1 MKTTVINLEGI
12 ESVLSP
18 AGVEKQLCTHPGIHK
33 VETNFMTGTATVY
46 HDESVTLAEI
56 KRYVAECGYGCS
68 GECLPEYVCKPGD
81 PPGAVATMSHAGH
94 ATLAPALRSGASAGV
109 PAASSATKAD
119 AHAGHAM
126 PAATPAP
133 KANVQA
139 GHQAPALAPTAK
151 ADEHAGQAMP
161 AAKPAKVDEHAGHD
175 MAAMSP
181 EAGET
186 AAMVHEMGHGGS
198 MNMEGMVRDMRNRF
212 LVTFI
217 IAIPVFLYSPLFTD
231 VFKIQLP
238 LPFGLSNQVLS
249 FLLAT
254 PAVLYGG
261 WMFYVGAWRGLK
273 NRTLNMAVLITLSVL
288 AGYFFSVAATFLFK
302 GEVFYEAAV
311 LLLTFVLFG
320 HWMEMRARSG
330 ASQAIQALM
339 NLAPPQATVVRNGQ
353 PIEVPTSEVVQDDIV
368 LIRPGDKIPVDG
380 VVVEGE
386 STVDESMITGESL
399 PVKKAVGSTAV
410 GATINKTG
418 TFKFRA
424 TKVGAD
430 TALAQIVKLVQVA
443 QNSKAPSQRLA
454 DRAAQWLVAAA
465 VIIGLLTFFGWYL
478 LGGSSI
484 PSGTEK
490 FVWALT
496 MAITVVVIACPDA
509 LGLAT
514 PTAVMVGTGLGA
526 QNGILYKNATALEQA
541 AKLQAIIFD
550 KTGTLTEGKP
560 QVVEVMAVGNP
571 LSQDELLRLVAS
583 AEQSSE
589 HPLAQAIVD
598 KAKAQKLALEATAG
612 FEAIPGHGMK
622 ATVADKALLV
632 GNRKLMGDSRIE
644 LGGHGEHAA
653 TLEGAGRTVV
663 YAALDGKFAG
673 LIAIADAVRPNAKLA
688 MEKLTSMGVQVAM
701 LTGDNRATAERI
713 AGELGIT
720 TVFAEVLPGQKA
732 DKVKEL
738 QSQGKLV
745 AMVGDGINDAPA
757 LAQADVGIAI
767 GAGTDVAMEAA
778 DVVLMKSDPFDV
790 IGAITLSR
798 ATLRKMHQNLGWAAG
813 YNTIAFPIAA
823 GVFYPWLG
831 LVLRPEIAAIAMSG
845 SSLLVAINALL
856 LKRTKLE
863 GIKAPVQ

>member
-1 MKTTVINLEGI
+1 MKTTVIHLAGI
-12 ESVLSP
+12 ETPLAS
-18 AGVEKQLCTHPGIHK
+18 AGVEKKMCRHPGIHK

-46 HDESVTLAEI
+46 HDDSVTLAEI
-56 KRYVAECGYGCS
+56 KQCVADCGYGCA
-68 GECLPEYVCKPGD
+68 GAAAPENIAKPGD
-81 PPGAVATMSHAGH
+81 PPAASMEHAGH
-94 ATLAPALRSGASAGV
+94 I
-109 PAASSATKAD
+109 
-119 AHAGHAM
+119 
-126 PAATPAP
+126 
-133 KANVQA
+133 
-139 GHQAPALAPTAK
+139 
-151 ADEHAGQAMP
+151 MP
-161 AAKPAKVDEHAGHD
+161 AAKPDEHAGHD
-175 MAAMSP
+175 MGAHAGHTMP
-181 EAGET
+181 MPTTKAGEHAGHET
-186 AAMVHEMGHGGS
+186 PALAPGGRVAAGEMEGMAHEMGHGGG

-212 LVTFI
+212 YVTFLL
-217 IAIPVFLYSPLFTD
+217 AIPVFLYSPLFTQY
-231 VFKIQLP
+231 FKIQLP
-238 LPFGLSNQVLS
+238 LPFGLSNEVIS

-261 WMFYVGAWRGLK
+261 WVFFIGAWRGLQ
-273 NRTLNMAVLITLSVL
+273 NRVLNMAVLVTLSVL
-288 AGYFFSVAATFLFK
+288 AGYLFSVAATFIFQ
-302 GEVFYEAAV
+302 GEVFYEAAI

-339 NLAPPQATVVRNGQ
+339 NLAPPRATVIRNGE
-353 PIEVPTSEVVQDDIV
+353 PVEIATSDVLLDDIV

-380 VVVEGE
+380 LVIEGG
-386 STVDESMITGESL
+386 SRVDESMLTGESL
-399 PVKKAVGSTAV
+399 PVKKEVGSAV
-410 GATINKTG
+410 AGATINKTG

-424 TKVGAD
+424 TKIGAD
-430 TALAQIVKLVQVA
+430 TALAQIVKLVQMA

-465 VIIGLLTFFGWYL
+465 IIFGLATLFGWYFF
-478 LGGSSI
+478 GGEYVPAEMS
-484 PSGTEK
+484 PT
-490 FVWALT
+490 VWALT
-496 MAITVVVIACPDA
+496 LAITVVVIACPDA

-560 QVVEVMAVGNP
+560 QVVEIVAVGNP
-571 LSQDELLRLVAS
+571 LTENELLRLVAS

-598 KAKAQKLALEATAG
+598 KAKAQKEKLEDATG
-612 FEAIPGHGMK
+612 FDAIPGHGMK
-622 ATVADKALLV
+622 AKVAGKTLLV
-632 GNRKLMGDSRIE
+632 GNRKLMRDNNITMDGYEER
-644 LGGHGEHAA
+644 GA

-663 YAALDGKFAG
+663 YAAADGKFAG
-673 LIAIADAVRPNAKLA
+673 MIAIADAVRLNAKLA
-688 MEKLTSMGVQVAM
+688 VEKLTKMGVQVAM

-713 AGELGIT
+713 ASELGIT
-720 TVFAEVLPGQKA
+720 TVFAEVLPGQKV

-767 GAGTDVAMEAA
+767 GAGTDVAMETA

-798 ATLRKMHQNLGWAAG
+798 ATLRKMHQNLWWAAG

-823 GVFYPWLG
+823 GLFYPAFG
-831 LVLRPEIAAIAMSG
+831 LILRPEIAALSMSG
-845 SSLLVAINALL
+845 SSLLVAVNALM
-856 LKRTKLE
+856 LKNTKLE
-863 GIKAPVQ
+863 GIKARN

>member
-1 MKTTVINLEGI
+1 MKTTVIHLEGI

-18 AGVEKQLCTHPGIHK
+18 AGVEKRLCEHPGIHK

-46 HDESVTLAEI
+46 HDASVTLADI

-68 GECLPEYVCKPGD
+68 GECLPAHVCEPGD
-81 PPGAVATMSHAGH
+81 PPDAVMAHAGH
-94 ATLAPALRSGASAGV
+94 EV
-109 PAASSATKAD
+109 AAAAD
-119 AHAGHAM
+119 SHAGHAM
-126 PAATPAP
+126 PAV
-133 KANVQA
+133 KR
-139 GHQAPALAPTAK
+139 
-151 ADEHAGQAMP
+151 
-161 AAKPAKVDEHAGHD
+161 DEHAGHAMPTPEAD
-175 MAAMSP
+175 AHAGHVMPAAPPSPAPGAHAGAGGEGHAEREMAAGEMAAM
-181 EAGET
+181 A
-186 AAMVHEMGHGGS
+186 HEMGHGGGMS
-198 MNMEGMVRDMRNRF
+198 MEAMVRDMRNRF
-212 LVTFI
+212 LVSFI
-217 IAIPVFLYSPLFTD
+217 LAIPIFLYSPLFTD
-231 VFKIQLP
+231 VFKVQLP
-238 LPFGLSNQVLS
+238 QPFGLSNEMIS

-261 WMFYVGAWRGLK
+261 WVFYAGAWHGLK
-273 NRTLNMAVLITLSVL
+273 NRTLNMAVLVSLSVL
-288 AGYFFSVAATFLFK
+288 AGYIFSVAATFLFE
-302 GEVFYEAAV
+302 GEVFYEAAA
-311 LLLTFVLFG
+311 LLLAFVLFG

-339 NLAPPQATVVRNGQ
+339 NLAPPQAAVIRNGQ
-353 PIEVPTSEVVQDDIV
+353 PVEIPTSEVVVDDVV

-380 VVVEGE
+380 VLVEGE
-386 STVDESMITGESL
+386 SSVDESMITGESL
-399 PVKKAVGSTAV
+399 PVKKEVGSTV
-410 GATINKTG
+410 IGATINTTG
-418 TFKFRA
+418 TFKFHA

-465 VIIGLLTFFGWYL
+465 VGIGLATFFGWYF
-478 LGGSSI
+478 LGGSVI
-484 PSGTEK
+484 PASTDK

-514 PTAVMVGTGLGA
+514 PTAIMVGTGLGA

-560 QVVEVMAVGNP
+560 QVVEIVTRDQSSASGKADHGS
-571 LSQDELLRLVAS
+571 LTTDDLLRLVAS

-598 KAKAQKLALEATAG
+598 KAKAQDLTLETASG
-612 FEAIPGHGMK
+612 FEAIPGHGIK
-622 ATVADKALLV
+622 TTIAGKTLLV
-632 GNRKLMGDSRIE
+632 GNRKLMRDNNVA
-644 LGGHGEHAA
+644 LDGHGEHAA
-653 TLEGAGRTVV
+653 SLEGAGRTVV
-663 YAALDGKFAG
+663 YAAIDGKFAG

-688 MEKLTSMGVQVAM
+688 VEKLTAMGVEVAM

-713 AGELGIT
+713 AGELGIQ

-738 QSQGKLV
+738 QSRGKLV

-767 GAGTDVAMEAA
+767 GAGTDVAMETA

-790 IGAITLSR
+790 IGAVTLSR
-798 ATLRKMHQNLGWAAG
+798 ATLRKMHQNLWWAAG

-823 GVFYPWLG
+823 GLFYPAFG
-831 LVLRPEIAAIAMSG
+831 LVLRPEIAAISMSG

-856 LKRTKLE
+856 LKRTRLE
-863 GIKAPVQ
+863 GIKSRTQ

>member
-1 MKTTVINLEGI
+1 MKTTVIHLAGI
-12 ESVLSP
+12 ETPLAS
-18 AGVEKQLCTHPGIHK
+18 AGVEKKMCRHPGIHK

-46 HDESVTLAEI
+46 HDDSVTLAEI
-56 KRYVAECGYGCS
+56 KQCVADCGYGCA
-68 GECLPEYVCKPGD
+68 GEAAPENIAKPGD
-81 PPGAVATMSHAGH
+81 PPAASMEHAGH
-94 ATLAPALRSGASAGV
+94 I
-109 PAASSATKAD
+109 
-119 AHAGHAM
+119 
-126 PAATPAP
+126 
-133 KANVQA
+133 
-139 GHQAPALAPTAK
+139 
-151 ADEHAGQAMP
+151 MP
-161 AAKPAKVDEHAGHD
+161 AAKPDEHAGHD
-175 MAAMSP
+175 MGAHAGHTMP
-181 EAGET
+181 MPTTKAGEHAGHET
-186 AAMVHEMGHGGS
+186 PALAPGGRVAAGEMEGMAHEMGHGGG

-212 LVTFI
+212 YVTFLL
-217 IAIPVFLYSPLFTD
+217 AIPVFLYSPLFTQY
-231 VFKIQLP
+231 FKIQLP
-238 LPFGLSNQVLS
+238 LPFGLSNEVIS

-261 WMFYVGAWRGLK
+261 WVFFIGAWRGLQ
-273 NRTLNMAVLITLSVL
+273 NRVLNMAVLVTLSVL
-288 AGYFFSVAATFLFK
+288 AGYLFSVAATFIFQ
-302 GEVFYEAAV
+302 GEVFYEAAI

-339 NLAPPQATVVRNGQ
+339 NLAPPRATVIRNGE
-353 PIEVPTSEVVQDDIV
+353 PVEIATSDVLLDDIV

-380 VVVEGE
+380 LVIEGG
-386 STVDESMITGESL
+386 SRVDESMLTGESL
-399 PVKKAVGSTAV
+399 PVKKEVGSAV
-410 GATINKTG
+410 AGATINKTG

-424 TKVGAD
+424 TKIGAD
-430 TALAQIVKLVQVA
+430 TALAQIVKLVQMA

-465 VIIGLLTFFGWYL
+465 IIFGLATLFGWYFF
-478 LGGSSI
+478 GGEYVPAEMS
-484 PSGTEK
+484 PT
-490 FVWALT
+490 VWALT
-496 MAITVVVIACPDA
+496 LAITVVVIACPDA

-560 QVVEVMAVGNP
+560 QVVEIVAVGNP
-571 LSQDELLRLVAS
+571 LTENELLRLVAS

-598 KAKAQKLALEATAG
+598 KAKAQKEKLEDATG
-612 FEAIPGHGMK
+612 FDAIPGHGMK
-622 ATVADKALLV
+622 AKVAGKTLLV
-632 GNRKLMGDSRIE
+632 GNRKLMRDNNITMDGYEER
-644 LGGHGEHAA
+644 GA

-663 YAALDGKFAG
+663 YAAADGKFAG
-673 LIAIADAVRPNAKLA
+673 MIAIADAVRLNAKLA
-688 MEKLTSMGVQVAM
+688 VEKLTKMGVQVAM

-713 AGELGIT
+713 ASELGIT

-767 GAGTDVAMEAA
+767 GAGTDVAMETA
-778 DVVLMKSDPFDV
+778 DVVLLKSDPFDV

-798 ATLRKMHQNLGWAAG
+798 ATLRKMHQNLWWAAG

-823 GVFYPWLG
+823 GLFYPAFG
-831 LVLRPEIAAIAMSG
+831 LILRPEIAALSMSG
-845 SSLLVAINALL
+845 SSLLVAVNALM
-856 LKRTKLE
+856 LKNTKLE
-863 GIKAPVQ
+863 GIKARN

>member
-1 MKTTVINLEGI
+1 MKTTVIHLEGI
-12 ESVLSP
+12 ESILST
-18 AGVEKQLCTHPGIHK
+18 AGVEKKMCKHPGIHK

-46 HDESVTLAEI
+46 HDDSVALAEI
-56 KRYVAECGYGCS
+56 KQCVADCGYGCA
-68 GECLPEYVCKPGD
+68 GEAAPQNIVKPGD
-81 PPGAVATMSHAGH
+81 PPAATLAHAGH
-94 ATLAPALRSGASAGV
+94 VMPAKAGEH
-109 PAASSATKAD
+109 AGHDMS

-126 PAATPAP
+126 P
-133 KANVQA
+133 
-139 GHQAPALAPTAK
+139 
-151 ADEHAGQAMP
+151 
-161 AAKPAKVDEHAGHD
+161 PAKTDEHAGHS
-175 MAAMSP
+175 MAA
-181 EAGET
+181 GEMEGM
-186 AAMVHEMGHGGS
+186 AHEMGHGGGMS
-198 MNMEGMVRDMRNRF
+198 MEGMVRDMRNRF
-212 LVTFI
+212 YVTFLL
-217 IAIPVFLYSPLFTD
+217 AIPVFLYSPLFTD

-238 LPFGLSNQVLS
+238 LPFGLSNEILS

-254 PAVLYGG
+254 PGVLYGG
-261 WMFYVGAWRGLK
+261 WVFYIGAWRGLQ
-273 NRTLNMAVLITLSVL
+273 NRVLNMAVLVTLSVL
-288 AGYFFSVAATFLFK
+288 AGYIFSVAATFFFE

-311 LLLTFVLFG
+311 LLLAFVLFG

-339 NLAPPQATVVRNGQ
+339 NLAPPKATVIRNGE
-353 PIEVPTSEVVQDDIV
+353 PVEIPTSDVLLDDIV

-380 VVVEGE
+380 VVIEGG
-386 STVDESMITGESL
+386 SSVDESMLTGESL
-399 PVKKAVGSTAV
+399 PVKKEVGSAV
-410 GATINKTG
+410 AGATINKTG

-430 TALAQIVKLVQVA
+430 TALAQIVKLVQMA

-465 VIIGLLTFFGWYL
+465 VIFGVATFFGWYFF
-478 LGGSSI
+478 GGANVPAEMS
-484 PSGTEK
+484 PA
-490 FVWALT
+490 VWALT
-496 MAITVVVIACPDA
+496 LAITVVVIACPDA

-560 QVVEVMAVGNP
+560 QVVEIVAVGNP
-571 LSQDELLRLVAS
+571 LTEDELLRLVAS

-598 KAKAQKLALEATAG
+598 KAKAQNQKLEDATG
-612 FEAIPGHGMK
+612 FDAIPGHGMK
-622 ATVADKALLV
+622 AKVAGKTLLV
-632 GNRKLMGDSRIE
+632 GNRKLMRDNNIAMDDYKERGDV
-644 LGGHGEHAA
+644 
-653 TLEGAGRTVV
+653 LEGAGRTVV
-663 YAALDGKFAG
+663 YAAADGKFAG
-673 LIAIADAVRPNAKLA
+673 MIAIADAVRPNARQA
-688 MEKLTSMGVQVAM
+688 VEKLTAMGVQVAM

-767 GAGTDVAMEAA
+767 GAGTDVAMETA
-778 DVVLMKSDPFDV
+778 DIVLMKSDPFDV

-798 ATLRKMHQNLGWAAG
+798 ATLRKMHQNLWWAAG

-823 GVFYPWLG
+823 GLFYPAFG
-831 LVLRPEIAAIAMSG
+831 LILRPEIAALSMSG
-845 SSLLVAINALL
+845 SSLLVAVNALM
-856 LKRTKLE
+856 LKNTKLE
-863 GIKAPVQ
+863 GIKARN

>member
-1 MKTTVINLEGI
+1 MKATVINLEGI

-18 AGVEKQLCTHPGIHK
+18 AGVEKQLCKRPGIHK
-33 VETNFMTGTATVY
+33 VETNFMSGTATVY

-56 KRYVAECGYGCS
+56 KHYVVECGYGCS
-68 GECLPEYVCKPGD
+68 GECQPEHVCQPGD
-81 PPGAVATMSHAGH
+81 PPAAMAHAAHAEHAGH
-94 ATLAPALRSGASAGV
+94 AT
-109 PAASSATKAD
+109 PAAKAE

-126 PAATPAP
+126 PAAGAAEHRAHARPA
-133 KANVQA
+133 
-139 GHQAPALAPTAK
+139 AK
-151 ADEHAGQAMP
+151 ADT
-161 AAKPAKVDEHAGHD
+161 HAGHEMSAEAGE
-175 MAAMSP
+175 MAAM
-181 EAGET
+181 A
-186 AAMVHEMGHGGS
+186 HEMGHGAGMS
-198 MNMEGMVRDMRNRF
+198 MEGMVRDMRNRF
-212 LVTFI
+212 LVSFI
-217 IAIPVFLYSPLFTD
+217 LAIPVFLYSPLFTD
-231 VFKIQLP
+231 YFGLQLP
-238 LPFGLSNQVLS
+238 LPFGLSNEVLS
-249 FLLAT
+249 FLLTT

-261 WMFYVGAWRGLK
+261 WVFYIGAWRGLK
-273 NRTLNMAVLITLSVL
+273 NGILNMAVLVSLSVL
-288 AGYFFSVAATFLFK
+288 AGYLFSVAATFFFE
-302 GEVFYEAAV
+302 GEVFYEAAA
-311 LLLTFVLFG
+311 LLLAFVLFG

-339 NLAPPQATVVRNGQ
+339 NLAPPRATVIREGEL
-353 PIEVPTSEVVQDDIV
+353 IEVPTSEVVLDDV
-368 LIRPGDKIPVDG
+368 VFIRPGDKIPVDG
-380 VVVEGE
+380 VIIEGE
-386 STVDESMITGESL
+386 SSVDESMITGESL
-399 PVKKAVGSTAV
+399 PVKKAIGDSVV

-424 TKVGAD
+424 TKIGAD
-430 TALAQIVKLVQVA
+430 TALAQIVKLVQMA

-454 DRAAQWLVAAA
+454 DQAAQWLVAAA
-465 VIIGLLTFFGWYL
+465 IVFGLATFFGWYFF
-478 LGGSSI
+478 GEAAVPAGMDS
-484 PSGTEK
+484 

-496 MAITVVVIACPDA
+496 LAITVVVIACPDA

-560 QVVEVMAVGNP
+560 QVVEIVAAGNP
-571 LSQDELLRLVAS
+571 LSSDELLRLVAS

-598 KAKAQKLALEATAG
+598 RARAQDLKLAGTSG

-622 ATVADKALLV
+622 ATVAGKILLV
-632 GNRKLMGDSRIE
+632 GNRKLMHDNNIALDGYGNR
-644 LGGHGEHAA
+644 AA
-653 TLEGAGRTVV
+653 SLEGAGRTVV
-663 YAALDGKFAG
+663 YAAADGKFAG
-673 LIAIADAVRPNAKLA
+673 LIAIADAVRPNARLAVEKLA
-688 MEKLTSMGVQVAM
+688 AMGVQVAM

-713 AGELGIT
+713 AGELGIE

-738 QSQGKLV
+738 QAHPAGKRGAGGKLV

-767 GAGTDVAMEAA
+767 GAGTDVAMETA

-790 IGAITLSR
+790 IGVITLSR
-798 ATLRKMHQNLGWAAG
+798 ATLRKMHQNLWWAAG

-823 GVFYPWLG
+823 GLFYPAFG
-831 LVLRPEIAAIAMSG
+831 LVLRPEIAAISMSG

-856 LKRTKLE
+856 LKRTRLE
-863 GIKAPVQ
+863 GIKVSTQSDDIYDSPEKR

>member
-1 MKTTVINLEGI
+1 MKTTVIHLAGI
-12 ESVLSP
+12 ETPLAS
-18 AGVEKQLCTHPGIHK
+18 AGVEKKMCKHPGIHK

-46 HDESVTLAEI
+46 HDDSVTLAEI
-56 KRYVAECGYGCS
+56 KQCVADCGYGCA
-68 GECLPEYVCKPGD
+68 GEALPENLVKPGD
-81 PPGAVATMSHAGH
+81 PP
-94 ATLAPALRSGASAGV
+94 
-109 PAASSATKAD
+109 AAM
-119 AHAGHAM
+119 AHAGHMM
-126 PAATPAP
+126 PPSPPTPLP
-133 KANVQA
+133 A
-139 GHQAPALAPTAK
+139 G
-151 ADEHAGQAMP
+151 EGRRGEG
-161 AAKPAKVDEHAGHD
+161 EHAGHD
-175 MAAMSP
+175 MSAMGAASSEM
-181 EAGET
+181 EGMA
-186 AAMVHEMGHGGS
+186 HEMGHGGG

-212 LVTFI
+212 YVTFLL
-217 IAIPVFLYSPLFTD
+217 AIPVFLYSPLFTD

-238 LPFGLSNQVLS
+238 LPFGLSNAILS

-254 PAVLYGG
+254 PAIFYGG
-261 WMFYVGAWRGLK
+261 WVFYIGAWRGLQ
-273 NRTLNMAVLITLSVL
+273 NRVLNMAVLVTLSVL
-288 AGYFFSVAATFLFK
+288 AGYIFSVAATFFFK

-311 LLLTFVLFG
+311 LLLAFVLFG

-339 NLAPPQATVVRNGQ
+339 NLAPPTAIVIRNGE
-353 PIEVPTSEVVQDDIV
+353 PVEIPTSDVLQDDIV
-368 LIRPGDKIPVDG
+368 LIRPGNKIPVDG
-380 VVVEGE
+380 VVTEG
-386 STVDESMITGESL
+386 SSSVDESMLTGESL
-399 PVKKAVGSTAV
+399 PVKKEVGSAV
-410 GATINKTG
+410 AGATINKTG

-430 TALAQIVKLVQVA
+430 TALAQIVKLVQMA

-465 VIIGLLTFFGWYL
+465 VIFGVATFFGWYFF
-478 LGGSSI
+478 GGVYVPAAMS
-484 PSGTEK
+484 PA
-490 FVWALT
+490 VWALT
-496 MAITVVVIACPDA
+496 LAITVVVIACPDA

-560 QVVEVMAVGNP
+560 QVVEIVAVGNP
-571 LSQDELLRLVAS
+571 LTENELLRLVAS

-598 KAKAQKLALEATAG
+598 KAKAQNQKLEDATG
-612 FEAIPGHGMK
+612 FDAIPGHGMK
-622 ATVADKALLV
+622 ANVAGRTLLV
-632 GNRKLMGDSRIE
+632 GNRKLMRDNNIAMTDYEARGD
-644 LGGHGEHAA
+644 A
-653 TLEGAGRTVV
+653 LEGAGRTVV
-663 YAALDGKFAG
+663 YAAADGKFAG
-673 LIAIADAVRPNAKLA
+673 MIAIADAVRANAKLA
-688 MEKLTSMGVQVAM
+688 VEKLTKMGVQVAM

-738 QSQGKLV
+738 QAQGKLV

-767 GAGTDVAMEAA
+767 GAGTDVAMETA

-790 IGAITLSR
+790 IGVITLSR
-798 ATLRKMHQNLGWAAG
+798 ATLRKMHQNLWWAAG

-823 GVFYPWLG
+823 GLFYPAFG
-831 LVLRPEIAAIAMSG
+831 LILRPEIAAISMSG
-845 SSLLVAINALL
+845 SSLIVAVNALM
-856 LKRTKLE
+856 LKNTKLE
-863 GIKAPVQ
+863 GIKAKA

>member
-1 MKTTVINLEGI
+1 MKTTVIHLAGI
-12 ESVLSP
+12 ETPLAS
-18 AGVEKQLCTHPGIHK
+18 AGVEKKMCKHPGIHK

-46 HDESVTLAEI
+46 HDDSVSLAEI
-56 KRYVAECGYGCS
+56 KQCVTDCGYQCA
-68 GECLPEYVCKPGD
+68 GEVAPQNLVKPGD
-81 PPGAVATMSHAGH
+81 PPAASMAHAGH
-94 ATLAPALRSGASAGV
+94 TMPASK
-109 PAASSATKAD
+109 PD
-119 AHAGHAM
+119 EHAGHAM
-126 PAATPAP
+126 PM
-133 KANVQA
+133 
-139 GHQAPALAPTAK
+139 PTAK
-151 ADEHAGQAMP
+151 ADEHAGHDMP
-161 AAKPAKVDEHAGHD
+161 MPTTKTDEHAGHAVPMPTAKADEHAGHD
-175 MAAMSP
+175 TLAPAASAGVAAMGAEGGEM
-181 EAGET
+181 EAM
-186 AAMVHEMGHGGS
+186 AHEMGHGGS
-198 MNMEGMVRDMRNRF
+198 MSMEGMVRDMRNRF
-212 LVTFI
+212 YVTFLL
-217 IAIPVFLYSPLFTD
+217 AIPVFLYSPLFTD

-238 LPFGLSNQVLS
+238 LPFGLSNEILS

-261 WMFYVGAWRGLK
+261 WVFYIGAWRGLQ
-273 NRTLNMAVLITLSVL
+273 NRVLNMAVLVTLSVL
-288 AGYFFSVAATFLFK
+288 AGYIFSVAATFFFE

-339 NLAPPQATVVRNGQ
+339 NLAPPKATVIRNGE
-353 PIEVPTSEVVQDDIV
+353 PVEVPTSDVLLDDIV

-380 VVVEGE
+380 MVIEGG
-386 STVDESMITGESL
+386 SNVDESMLTGESL
-399 PVKKAVGSTAV
+399 PVKKEVGSAV
-410 GATINKTG
+410 AGATINKTG

-430 TALAQIVKLVQVA
+430 TALAQIVKLVQMA

-465 VIIGLLTFFGWYL
+465 VIFGVATFFGWYFF
-478 LGGSSI
+478 GGAYVPGDMS
-484 PSGTEK
+484 PT
-490 FVWALT
+490 VWALT
-496 MAITVVVIACPDA
+496 LAITVVVIACPDA

-560 QVVEVMAVGNP
+560 QVVEVVAAGNP
-571 LSQDELLRLVAS
+571 LTEDELLRLIAS

-598 KAKAQKLALEATAG
+598 KAKAQNQKLEDATG
-612 FEAIPGHGMK
+612 FDAIPGHGMK
-622 ATVADKALLV
+622 AKVAGKTLLV
-632 GNRKLMGDSRIE
+632 GNRKLMRDNNIAMDDYKERGDV
-644 LGGHGEHAA
+644 
-653 TLEGAGRTVV
+653 LEGAGRTVV
-663 YAALDGKFAG
+663 YAAADGKFAG
-673 LIAIADAVRPNAKLA
+673 MIAIADAVRPNARQA
-688 MEKLTSMGVQVAM
+688 VEKLTAMGVQVAM

-767 GAGTDVAMEAA
+767 GAGTDVAMETA
-778 DVVLMKSDPFDV
+778 DIVLMKSDPFDV

-798 ATLRKMHQNLGWAAG
+798 ATLRKMHQNLWWAAG

-823 GVFYPWLG
+823 GLFYPAFG
-831 LVLRPEIAAIAMSG
+831 LILRPEIAALSMSG
-845 SSLLVAINALL
+845 SSLLVAVNALM
-856 LKRTKLE
+856 LKNTKLE
-863 GIKAPVQ
+863 GIKARN